1 MPKYE
6 TKVCEGYWEDEP
18 DNIYSV
24 NIAMGDWDGKEDYED
39 ESIFFYMDGEPLVI
53 GAIVADSFV
62 ITEIEDLI
70 ENSTLEDKTI
80 V

>member
-1 MPKYE
+1 MRKYE
-6 TKVCEGYWEDEP
+6 TVECEGYWEDEP

-24 NIAMGDWDGKEDYED
+24 TIALGEWDETEDAED
-39 ESIFFYMDGEPLVI
+39 EKIFFYMDGEPLEV

-62 ITEIEDLI
+62 VTEIE
-70 ENSTLEDKTI
+70 SS

>member
-6 TKVCEGYWEDEP
+6 TKYCEGYWEDEP

-24 NIAMGDWDGKEDYED
+24 NIALGDWDGKEDHAD
-39 ESIFFYMDGEPLVI
+39 EHIFFYMDGKPLVV

-62 ITEIEDLI
+62 ITEIEET
-70 ENSTLEDKTI
+70 ENA
-80 V
+80 

>member
-18 DNIYSV
+18 NNIYSV

-39 ESIFFYMDGEPLVI
+39 EQIFFYMDGEPLVI
-53 GAIVADSFV
+53 GAVVADSFV
-62 ITEIEDLI
+62 ITSVEETEKL
-70 ENSTLEDKTI
+70 
-80 V
+80 

>member
-18 DNIYSV
+18 NNIYSV

-39 ESIFFYMDGEPLVI
+39 EQIFFYMEGEPLVV
-53 GAIVADSFV
+53 GAVVADSFV
-62 ITEIEDLI
+62 ITSVEETEKL
-70 ENSTLEDKTI
+70 
-80 V
+80 